1 MSIDPR
7 TTDSTPE
14 PTTSRADAA
23 NDAPGGLGRRSFLTR
38 VGIGAAAVAT
48 AAVGV
53 APVTALAGETD
64 DAGLLREG
72 GAAAANRCKASYQ
85 YRTAMA
91 KLARRRT
98 LVAHVSNGDETL
110 YANKAGSYSKGLP
123 HDEKGDVDLAAYE
136 TLARAA
142 RTQDPA
148 DWERITLGLGRKL
161 TSPQAGLAMD
171 LQGADSHHVTLP
183 PAPSFASAEAAGEA
197 VELYWMA
204 LARDVSFNDY
214 SSDPLIARATED
226 LSRLSDFRG
235 PRQGGQIT
243 PATVFRN
250 DTQGSLTGPWLS
262 QFLTLDFAYGAV
274 PIPHKIRTAAPNRD
288 YMTSF
293 ADWLDVQNGRD
304 VNHVELDDTL
314 RYIRN
319 LRDIARW
326 VQVDQLYQ
334 AYHQAAMMLLSQNAG
349 LDPGLPLYDSH
360 TQAPFAQC
368 GGPAVLALVAE
379 VSTRALK
386 AVWYQ
391 KWFVHF
397 RLRPEEYG
405 GRVHN
410 VKTSVSEYPVH
421 ADVLSSAA
429 VDEVFAKYG
438 TYLLPMAFA
447 EGSPTHSSYG
457 SGHATVAGA
466 CVTALKAF
474 FDETDTIKNPMV
486 VNADGSGLVPYDGP
500 PLTVGGELDKVAMN
514 IAFARNGAG
523 VHWRSDAVNSLKL
536 GEEIAICILQEQK
549 AGYNDDVT
557 MSLTRFDG
565 TQISI

>member
-1 MSIDPR
+1 MSMDP
-7 TTDSTPE
+7 
-14 PTTSRADAA
+14 
-23 NDAPGGLGRRSFLTR
+23 NDPLSKNEGLGRRSFLTR
-38 VGIGAAAVAT
+38 AGAGAAAVA
-48 AAVGV
+48 AAGV
-53 APVTALAGETD
+53 AAGMPITALADEVDG
-64 DAGLLREG
+64 AVARESG
-72 GAAAANRCKASYQ
+72 IKAANRCKASYQ

-91 KLARRRT
+91 KMARQRP
-98 LVAHVSNGDETL
+98 LVVHTSNGDEER
-110 YANKAGSYSKGLP
+110 YANRAGSYSKGLP
-123 HDEKGDVDLAAYE
+123 HDAKGDVDLAAYE

-142 RTQDPA
+142 RTEDPA

-183 PAPSFASAEAAGEA
+183 PAPRFDSAEAAGEA

-204 LARDVSFNDY
+204 LARDVAFNDY
-214 SSDPLIARATED
+214 ATDPIVARAAGE
-226 LSRLSDFRG
+226 LSGLSDFRG
-235 PRQGGQIT
+235 PKVGGQVT
-243 PATVFRN
+243 PTTIFRDN
-250 DTQGSLTGPWLS
+250 LPGALAGPWLS
-262 QFLTLDFAYGAV
+262 QFLTLDYAYGATPV
-274 PIPHKIRTAAPNRD
+274 PQRNWTVVPNRD
-288 YMTSF
+288 YMTTF
-293 ADWLDVQNGRD
+293 AEWLDVQNGLD
-304 VNHVELDDTL
+304 VNHVELDETP

-334 AYHQAAMMLLSQNAG
+334 AYHQAAMLLLSQNAR
-349 LDPGLPLYDSH
+349 LDPGLPLYDST

-410 VKTSVSEYPVH
+410 VKTGASDYPVH
-421 ADVLSSAA
+421 ADVLGSAA
-429 VDEVFAKYG
+429 IDEVFAKYG
-438 TYLLPMAFA
+438 TYLMPMAFA

-474 FDETDTIKNPMV
+474 FDETDTIKSPMI
-486 VNADGSGLVPYDGP
+486 VNADGTELVPYDGP
-500 PLTVGGELDKVAMN
+500 ALTVGGELDKVAMN
-514 IAFARNGAG
+514 VAFARNGAG
-523 VHWRSDAVNSLKL
+523 VHWRSDAANSLRL
-536 GEEIAICILQEQK
+536 GEEVAICMLEEQK
-549 AGYNDDVT
+549 AAYNEDVA
-557 MSLTRFDG
+557 MSLTKFDG
-565 TQISI
+565 TRITI

>member
-1 MSIDPR
+1 VDG
-7 TTDSTPE
+7 E
-14 PTTSRADAA
+14 
-23 NDAPGGLGRRSFLTR
+23 
-38 VGIGAAAVAT
+38 VARES
-48 AAVGV
+48 GV
-53 APVTALAGETD
+53 K
-64 DAGLLREG
+64 
-72 GAAAANRCKASYQ
+72 AANRCKQSYQ
-85 YRTAMA
+85 YRVSAAKMA
-91 KLARRRT
+91 RQRP
-98 LVAHVSNGDETL
+98 LVAHTSNGDEAR
-110 YANKAGSYSKGLP
+110 YANRAGSYSKGLP
-123 HDEKGDVDLAAYE
+123 HDAKGDVDLAAYE

-142 RTQDPA
+142 RTEDPA

-183 PAPSFASAEAAGEA
+183 PAPAFDSAEAAGEA

-204 LARDVSFNDY
+204 LARDVHFNDY
-214 SSDPLIARATED
+214 ATDPIVARAAAD

-235 PRQGGQIT
+235 PKAGGQVT
-243 PATVFRN
+243 PATIFRD
-250 DTQGSLTGPWLS
+250 DTAGALAGPWLS
-262 QFLTLDFAYGAV
+262 QFLTLDYAYGATPV
-274 PIPHKIRTAAPNRD
+274 PQKIRTVVPDRD

-293 ADWLDVQNGRD
+293 ADWLAVQNGLD
-304 VNHVELDDTL
+304 VNYVELDETP

-334 AYHQAAMMLLSQNAG
+334 AYHQAAMILLSQNAR
-349 LDPGLPLYDSH
+349 LDPGLPLYDST

-410 VKTSVSEYPVH
+410 VKAGVADYPVH
-421 ADVLSSAA
+421 ADVLGSAA

-438 TYLLPMAFA
+438 THLLPMAFA

-474 FDETDTIKNPMV
+474 FDETDTIKSPMV
-486 VNADGSGLVPYDGP
+486 ANADGSALVPYEGP
-500 PLTVGGELDKVAMN
+500 ALTVGGELDKVAMN
-514 IAFARNGAG
+514 VAYARNGAG
-523 VHWRSDAVNSLKL
+523 VHWRSDAVNSLRL
-536 GEEIAICILQEQK
+536 GEEVAICMLEEQK
-549 AGYNDDVT
+549 GAYNEDVR
-557 MSLTRFDG
+557 MSLTKFDG
-565 TQISI
+565 TRITI